1 MNRNSKRLPLGNPLE
16 IFSRTTYCFFGKE
29 NVKSVN
35 KLIPFIADSDK
46 HFHVQFMASDMF
58 GCL

>member
-1 MNRNSKRLPLGNPLE
+1 M
-16 IFSRTTYCFFGKE
+16 FFFGKE